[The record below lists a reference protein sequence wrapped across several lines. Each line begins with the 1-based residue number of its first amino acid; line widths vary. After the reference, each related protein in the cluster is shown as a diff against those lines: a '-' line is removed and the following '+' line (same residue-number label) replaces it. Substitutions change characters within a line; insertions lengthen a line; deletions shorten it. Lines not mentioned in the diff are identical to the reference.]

1 MNRIIIPGIIS
12 ETDAKNTIDTISA
25 LPWHP
30 GDNPNPEYREKIK
43 RNEELKAEDHKTAE
57 TVCQRLQ
64 NAILSHREVRDKLFP
79 YKMVLP
85 SLNRYSGGGSYN
97 RHADHALQGTPHLRS
112 DISMTLFLSDPAD
125 YEGGVLT
132 LEPIS
137 GEIVKVKEERGT
149 IVLYPSNV
157 LHYVTPVTKGTRYAA
172 VSWMQSHIKGITER
186 EILAETA
193 ALGNKIKDK
202 DGISEDY
209 ISLQNIYNNLY
220 RMWVEL

>member
-1 MNRIIIPGIIS
+1 MNSIIIHGIIS
-12 ETDAKNTIDTISA
+12 ESDAKNTINTISA

-43 RNEELKAEDHKTAE
+43 RNEELKAEDHKTAHE
-57 TVCQRLQ
+57 VCQRLQ
-64 NAILSHREVRDKLFP
+64 NSILNHREVRNKLFP

-132 LEPIS
+132 LEYTS
-137 GEIVKVKEERGT
+137 GETVKIKKERGT
-149 IVLYPSNV
+149 IVFYPSDV

-172 VSWMQSHIKGITER
+172 VSWMQSHIRSVSKR
-186 EILAETA
+186 KILAETA
-193 ALGNKIKDK
+193 ELGNKIRDK
-202 DGISEDY
+202 EGLSEDY
-209 ISLQNIYNNLY
+209 ISLQNIYQNLY